1 VYVTDSRLISLT
13 YAVRGYPNLFTTLPN
28 GKEVFLEVV
37 LDLFKKMVKGKKV
50 YIYTLEEKEYKEVQQ
65 NKRCGHSNCYS
76 YDGNVQVIQKEY
88 IEDAYKEF
96 MKYIENGEFLILKEE
111 NMPNKDKI
119 IQDVLKNKDK
129 VDFTNKENYL
139 DFLVTKKFS

>member
-50 YIYTLEEKEYKEVQQ
+50 YIYTRR
-65 NKRCGHSNCYS
+65 KR
-76 YDGNVQVIQKEY
+76 I
-88 IEDAYKEF
+88 
-96 MKYIENGEFLILKEE
+96 
-111 NMPNKDKI
+111 
-119 IQDVLKNKDK
+119 
-129 VDFTNKENYL
+129 
-139 DFLVTKKFS
+139 